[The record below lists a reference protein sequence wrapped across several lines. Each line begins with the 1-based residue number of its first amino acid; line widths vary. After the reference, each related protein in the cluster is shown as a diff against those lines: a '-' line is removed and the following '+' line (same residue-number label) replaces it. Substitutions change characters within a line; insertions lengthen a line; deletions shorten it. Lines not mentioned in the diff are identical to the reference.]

1 MVWTHSGMF
10 TFVARLQ
17 QMIEKQE
24 QAIAHTLKEVLRYQ
38 GVEKS
43 FVASKQDVAY
53 SRIFQVLAH
62 VSKISKS
69 VAEGE

>member
-1 MVWTHSGMF
+1 
-10 TFVARLQ
+10 
-17 QMIEKQE
+17 MIEKQE

-43 FVASKQDVAY
+43 FVASKQDVKY
-53 SRIFQVLAH
+53 SRIFKVLAH

-69 VAEGE
+69 LAEGE